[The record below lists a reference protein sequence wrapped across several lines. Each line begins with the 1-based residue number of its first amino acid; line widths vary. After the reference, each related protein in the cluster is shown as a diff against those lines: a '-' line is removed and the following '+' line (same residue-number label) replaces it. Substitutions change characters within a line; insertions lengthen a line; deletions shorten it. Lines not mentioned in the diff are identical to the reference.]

1 MYRDYQANQGQKESQ
16 VTKVCLD
23 FLDYQDPKETRG
35 WASQGNLVTKGF
47 RGSQDLLDQEGCLVL
62 GNLD

>member
-1 MYRDYQANQGQKESQ
+1 MYRDYQVNQGPKESQ

-35 WASQGNLVTKGF
+35 WASQDSLVTKGS
-47 RGSQDLLDQEGCLVL
+47 RGSQDLLALEGCLVL
-62 GNLD
+62 ENLD